1 MPYITETFDFISN
14 NYAFHHYS
22 DKGQA
27 LNEIYRVL
35 TKGGIYKLHNI
46 AIHNMPK
53 WWVYHYFPTAYFED
67 LKRYW
72 QKEVIFSELNSRG
85 LEVSL
90 KVEYSMENIRV
101 MDCLGYAENRDISV
115 LT

>member
-53 WWVYHYFPTAYFED
+53 W
-67 LKRYW
+67 
-72 QKEVIFSELNSRG
+72 
-85 LEVSL
+85 
-90 KVEYSMENIRV
+90 
-101 MDCLGYAENRDISV
+101 
-115 LT
+115 